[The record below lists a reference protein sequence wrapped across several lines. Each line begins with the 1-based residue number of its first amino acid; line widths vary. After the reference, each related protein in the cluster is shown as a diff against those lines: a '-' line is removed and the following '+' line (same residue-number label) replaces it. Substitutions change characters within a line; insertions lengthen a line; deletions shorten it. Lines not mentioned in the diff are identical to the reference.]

1 MEHEL
6 GEGHG
11 SFVLWG
17 VGVQRGH
24 LRVEHELGGE
34 HGLDV
39 FLRISVQR
47 GHLRM
52 GHELCEV
59 YAVYV

>member
-6 GEGHG
+6 GVEHG
-11 SFVLWG
+11 IFVLWG
-17 VGVQRGH
+17 VVIQRGH

-34 HGLDV
+34 HERDV